1 MGAGKLTGLDEELFA
16 HYGETLHTL
25 FFGTNHWMTMDPMV
39 EQTVA
44 ATHADRFGS
53 ATGHC

>member
-16 HYGETLHTL
+16 HHGETLHTQ